1 MHFDTS
7 LSVSELCPPEDTQT
21 KVDGGRVKG
30 IYLSVYLKIFV
41 DSFLSCNINHP
52 ISKLLK
58 DFGFSSFVDF
68 CKITSRYILAKAKM
82 IRFASMSCESC
93 HKITKTVTVTQ
104 LPEHHYEELIP
115 ARKVLHIFVTFV
127 FHDNCIKNS
136 LRQEL
141 YKLREYIFSGV
152 HRMSGL
158 LIGCK
163 CNPFKSSRRNMN
175 SNALLFN
182 NLRGNPLIF
191 SGH

>member
-1 MHFDTS
+1 MKLCLSNMYVRGYVCFNIVKRMHFDTS

-82 IRFASMSCESC
+82 IRFASMNCEESC
-93 HKITKTVTVTQ
+93 QRSRRLSRLLNCPNIITRSWFQHVKCFTYLLPSYFSWQ
-104 LPEHHYEELIP
+104 LH
-115 ARKVLHIFVTFV
+115 
-127 FHDNCIKNS
+127 
-136 LRQEL
+136 Q
-141 YKLREYIFSGV
+141 KLFEAGTLQVERIYIF
-152 HRMSGL
+152 R
-158 LIGCK
+158 C
-163 CNPFKSSRRNMN
+163 SSNEWFAYWLQM
-175 SNALLFN
+175 
-182 NLRGNPLIF
+182 
-191 SGH
+191 